1 MSGKKKLKQFAEN
14 ATFKHVIE
22 PSTGSIVNKN
32 EGFRLVDHELKG
44 RWNELVF
51 QNNNPIT
58 LELACGKGEYTVG
71 MARHFPHRNFI
82 GIDIKGARIWS
93 GAKIIEEEKLS
104 NAVFLRTRIDF
115 ITSFFA
121 NDEVSEIWITFT
133 DPQPQKNRAKK
144 RLTSPVFIARY
155 KEFLIKEG
163 RINLKTDNEFF
174 FNYTLEEIEKNSYP
188 LHYFSHR
195 VYEDMASLPKDDLK
209 TLMEIKTHYELLFA
223 AKGHPIQFLQ
233 FSLTE

>member
-14 ATFKHVIE
+14 ATFNHVIE
-22 PSTGSIVNKN
+22 PSTSSIVDKS
-32 EGFRLVDHELKG
+32 EGFRLVDHDLKG
-44 RWNELVF
+44 KWNELVF

-71 MARHFPHRNFI
+71 MARLFPERNFI

-93 GAKIIEEEKLS
+93 GAKTIEEEKLS

-121 NDEVSEIWITFT
+121 KDEISEIWITFP
-133 DPQPQKNRAKK
+133 DPQPQRNRAKK
-144 RLTSPVFIARY
+144 RLTSPLFISRY
-155 KEFLIKEG
+155 KQFLTHKG

-174 FNYTLEEIEKNSYP
+174 FNYTLEEIERKSYP
-188 LHYFSHR
+188 LHYVSR
-195 VYEDMASLPKDDLK
+195 RIYDDLTSLPHDDIKL
-209 TLMEIKTHYELLFA
+209 LMGIKTHYERLFA

-233 FSLTE
+233 FSLAE